1 MNNLV
6 SSVQGGLPILLVGF
20 GVAGGGFGKIAR
32 FFYVIVNFFRVE
44 LIAVLVRRVTENNG
58 DGYERNIVFF
68 YVLGRDV
75 HCAVGKK
82 FYHNLLRNFGLAWY
96 YTVAVKKTESK
107 PNTF

>member
-32 FFYVIVNFFRVE
+32 FFYIIVNFFRVE

-68 YVLGRDV
+68 TSSGEMSIVLS
-75 HCAVGKK
+75 AK
-82 FYHNLLRNFGLAWY
+82 NFIIIYSGISVWRGIIR
-96 YTVAVKKTESK
+96 
-107 PNTF
+107 